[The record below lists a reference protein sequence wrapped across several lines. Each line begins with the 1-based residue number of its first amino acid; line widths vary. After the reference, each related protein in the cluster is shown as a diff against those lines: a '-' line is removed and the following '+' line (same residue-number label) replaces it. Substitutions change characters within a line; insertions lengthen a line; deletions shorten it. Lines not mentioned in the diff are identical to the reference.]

1 MSLLTDM
8 QEGQVGVRFSVPEHL
23 AVNQETSELTV
34 LVDRERQLVWTL
46 HLSEH
51 HLDLRPAH
59 EELLRRDIERHARTL
74 FEGCFHRAERPAG
87 RTPEKPRTSDPAW
100 SPVVEIERVQLG
112 GAHALWVM
120 HRMFYEPGNETV
132 MGHLLIPLG
141 HGLFEFRMFKH
152 AEMTGLRESMLGIRA
167 MAEARGSNADGRAQ
181 SLALGGVGQAYF
193 DDPRHD
199 ELFPDHPLST
209 LRSAKRWLLQEAQ
222 IEIATPVT
230 RGQAE
235 EVIAQHAG
243 FAVTPPP
250 RYALLPADDLPRMR
264 FSRVSFATTDGVQ
277 LLTVARLPRTRSDA
291 ALTGEELLEMGEELA
306 HDDIPYAMNPHV
318 TAEQLPDVAGRPQV
332 RVYCTYDEAGNA
344 PQHTAFR
351 WFVDESGAGV
361 MVAVGTATCVPAEE
375 LFAQAE
381 DVVGSFRL
389 LDAPD
394 GDGHFAGR

>member
-1 MSLLTDM
+1 MSLLAGM
-8 QEGQVGVRFSVPEHL
+8 QEGRVGVRFSVPEHFE
-23 AVNQETSELTV
+23 VEQETSDFSML
-34 LVDRERQLVWTL
+34 LDKERQLVWTL

-59 EELLRRDIERHARTL
+59 EALLRRDIERHARAL
-74 FEGCFHRAERPAG
+74 FERCFQEAERPAG
-87 RTPEKPRTSDPAW
+87 QTPEKPRTSDPAW
-100 SPVVEIERVQLG
+100 SPVVEVERVQLR
-112 GAHALWVM
+112 GAHALWVV
-120 HRMFYEPGNETV
+120 HRMFYEPGNELM
-132 MGHLLIPLG
+132 MGHVLVPLE
-141 HGLFEFRMFKH
+141 HGLFEFRMFKN
-152 AEMTGLRESMLGIRA
+152 AGMTGLRESMLGLR
-167 MAEARGSNADGRAQ
+167 ARGEA
-181 SLALGGVGQAYF
+181 GVNQVYF

-209 LRSAKRWLLQEAQ
+209 VRAAKRWLLEQAK
-222 IEIATPVT
+222 IEIATPVAT
-230 RGQAE
+230 GQAE
-235 EVIAQHAG
+235 EVLARHAG

-250 RYALLPADDLPRMR
+250 RYALLPADDLPRLR

-277 LLTVARLPRTRSDA
+277 LLTVARLPRTRSGA
-291 ALTGEELLEMGEELA
+291 ALTGGELLEMGEELA
-306 HDDIPYAMNPHV
+306 HDDIPHAMNPHV

-332 RVYCTYDEAGNA
+332 RVYCTYDEAGNG

-361 MVAVGTATCVPAEE
+361 MVAVGAATCVPADE

-394 GDGHFAGR
+394 GGGHSAGR